1 MAGRKVAL
9 DYTHNVSR
17 KISFIPPPEGTFSKN
32 FAKAIFS
39 ALINSAHALPFR
51 KLSEL
56 KSIFS
61 GISLDKSVQK
71 GTSLWLSFCG
81 LLDRP

>member
-56 KSIFS
+56 KSIFWHFTRQ
-61 GISLDKSVQK
+61 ICPERDVAVVKF
-71 GTSLWLSFCG
+71 LWVA
-81 LLDRP
+81 R